1 MNQYLSYNGELLRD
15 DKPLLRADNR
25 GLRYGDGLFE
35 TIRFYEGQIHL
46 QDYHFERLFS
56 GLELLQF
63 ELPSYFG
70 TSYLAAQILRLCQ
83 KNNHPNARVRLMVV
97 RGNGGLFD
105 PENHFPNCIIQSMPL
120 TAGGFS
126 LNENGLTTGVYPGA
140 LKSMDT
146 FANLKSNNYLPYIM
160 AALYARQ
167 QQWNE
172 ALLQNSAGRIC
183 DATIANLFIIKK
195 DKLYT
200 PALSEGCVAG
210 VMRRWIIEK
219 LLLNGY
225 HVEQSTITA
234 GNVTEADEMFFTNSI
249 QGIRWVQQCDKTTY
263 TNRMVNII
271 YNELLKNPL

>member
-1 MNQYLSYNGELLRD
+1 MNQYLSYNGELLKD

-35 TIRFYEGQIHL
+35 TIRFYKGQICL
-46 QDYHFERLFS
+46 QDYHFERLFK

-70 TSYLAAQILRLCQ
+70 ASHLATQILHLCQ
-83 KNNHPNARVRLMVV
+83 KNNHPNARVRLMVF

-105 PENHFPNCIIQSMPL
+105 PENHLPNCIIQSMPL
-120 TAGGFS
+120 TTGAFS
-126 LNENGLTTGVYPGA
+126 LNESGLMTGVYPGVH
-140 LKSMDT
+140 KSMDT

-183 DATIANLFIIKK
+183 DATIANLFIVKRN
-195 DKLYT
+195 KLYT

-219 LLLNGY
+219 LQLSGY
-225 HVEQSTITA
+225 DIEESTITIDDL
-234 GNVTEADEMFFTNSI
+234 TEADEMFFTNSI

-263 TNRMVNII
+263 TNQIVNII
-271 YNELLKNPL
+271 YDELLKNPL